1 MDVESDDYKNEI
13 KKKEEFASFL
23 ENLSLEKQ

>member
-1 MDVESDDYKNEI
+1 MDVESDDYKNEF
-13 KKKEEFASFL
+13 KKKEEFSNFL